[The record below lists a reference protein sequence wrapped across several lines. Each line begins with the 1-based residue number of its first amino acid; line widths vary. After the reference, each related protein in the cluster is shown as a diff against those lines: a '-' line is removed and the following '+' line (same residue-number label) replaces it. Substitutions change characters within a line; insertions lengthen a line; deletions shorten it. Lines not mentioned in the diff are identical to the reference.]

1 MRCFPSDVLFLFK
14 SLLFL
19 GFALNPLMPAIL
31 ISIPVWV
38 GSWVATL
45 SCHCLHAPY
54 LYFSPTCTILS
65 IFQYWVVLCFLD
77 VIWDCIRFTTWVLGN
92 RKMAQMVLRALCCVL
107 TVTEEGL
114 TFSPGSVLLYV
125 KWVGLGNLKTCSS
138 LSPSHLI
145 VHSFCRSLLST
156 FSVPGTCWSSWECWA
171 CTSGW
176 ENLHSCWGSL

>member
-1 MRCFPSDVLFLFK
+1 MCCFPSDVLFLFK

-19 GFALNPLMPAIL
+19 GFALNPLTPAIL

-45 SCHCLHAPY
+45 SYHCLHAPY
-54 LYFSPTCTILS
+54 LYFSPSCTILS

-77 VIWDCIRFTTWVLGN
+77 VVWDCIRFTTWVLGN
-92 RKMAQMVLRALCCVL
+92 RKMAQMVLRALRCVL

-125 KWVGLGNLKTCSS
+125 KWVGLGNLETCSS

-145 VHSFCRSLLST
+145 VQSFCRSLLST
-156 FSVPGTCWSSWECWA
+156 FSVLCFLLGAWKRDDWA
-171 CTSGW
+171 
-176 ENLHSCWGSL
+176 LKVIVM